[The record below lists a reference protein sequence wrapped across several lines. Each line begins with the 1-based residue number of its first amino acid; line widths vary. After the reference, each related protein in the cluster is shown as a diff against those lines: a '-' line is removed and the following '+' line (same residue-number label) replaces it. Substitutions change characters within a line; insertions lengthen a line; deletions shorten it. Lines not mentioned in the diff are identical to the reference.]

1 MEIID
6 KDGDLI
12 AFFDEDEM
20 PKKKSKSQLLES
32 ENKVLSNDLLNK
44 EESQVVNNKEKK

>member
-20 PKKKSKSQLLES
+20 PKKKSKSQLHET
-32 ENKVLSNDLLNK
+32 NDKVLCNDLLNK
-44 EESQVVNNKEKK
+44 EDSQVVCNKEK

>member
-20 PKKKSKSQLLES
+20 PKKKSKSQLHES
-32 ENKVLSNDLLNK
+32 ENKVLSNDVLNK
-44 EESQVVNNKEKK
+44 EESQVVNNKERK

>member
-20 PKKKSKSQLLES
+20 PKKKRKSPLH
-32 ENKVLSNDLLNK
+32 ENDDKVLGNDLLNK